1 MRECGQ
7 TRLAIS
13 DTGMRPKRHVSDTKK
28 CFSATAVAA
37 LSYALGTIYIVV
49 MSHHGPSCADTTVSQ
64 MSQRPNT
71 RNCYLSTTGMTF
83 QYEKCQTSGLTP
95 ATKCKTAARSNVS
108 QSNVAFFAP
117 SGSLTPPGS
126 GAIAPP
132 ASSAT
137 GPSPC
142 STAPRTPATPL
153 PGTW

>member
-1 MRECGQ
+1 MRKCGQ
-7 TRLAIS
+7 MRIANS
-13 DTGMRPKRHVSDTKK
+13 DTVMRPKRHVSDTKK

-37 LSYALGTIYIVV
+37 LSYAIGTIYIVV
-49 MSHHGPSCADTTVSQ
+49 MSHRGPSCADTTMSQ

-71 RNCYLSTTGMTF
+71 RNCFLTTTGVTF
-83 QYEKCQTSGLTP
+83 RYEKCHTSGLTP
-95 ATKCKTAARSNVS
+95 ATKCETAARAMWHWLS
-108 QSNVAFFAP
+108 AP

-126 GAIAPP
+126 GATAPP

-142 STAPRTPATPL
+142 STAPRTPATPP